1 MTYKKPEPE
10 KTKVKSNPDDWWYS
24 LKMKSKIKAKKF
36 WSDYN
41 ESAKKQI
48 PTKENLKKGVIYKA
62 IKEKVEKKKSIKAKR
77 ILNSNAS
84 N

>member
-10 KTKVKSNPDDWWYS
+10 KTKVKENPDDWWYS
-24 LKMKSKIKAKKF
+24 LKMKSKIKAKKILKGAVELTPF
-36 WSDYN
+36 GEGY
-41 ESAKKQI
+41 AKMVKA
-48 PTKENLKKGVIYKA
+48 ENKKH
-62 IKEKVEKKKSIKAKR
+62 KEKLEKKKAIKAKR